1 MDVINYMSKMKNKKD
16 FLDIL
21 RFLNRDNIND
31 NPDVRDS
38 FFKSL
43 MIYYD
48 DVPEYLDSL
57 SDAYYVEFDKR
68 YVNNLARY
76 YLISSVLC
84 KSIEA
89 QLSDHLIEDKGNGL
103 YISGESAANVV
114 MYVGSIKGIKRLI
127 EKDSVHFDFFKQKLL
142 MGLII
147 RYAKDYV
154 SGREKDITR
163 LNKLVSIYVEHLK
176 EIEVDEDIILDDD
189 FLKKLKNY
197 KNSGIIDSET
207 IEKEVNRFV
216 SRKYS
221 SLDELGYERK
231 Y

>member
-1 MDVINYMSKMKNKKD
+1 MDVINYMSKVKKKKD

-48 DVPEYLDSL
+48 DVPDYLDSL
-57 SDAYYVEFDKR
+57 SDAYYVEFDKK

-76 YLISSVLC
+76 YLIASVLS
-84 KSIEA
+84 KSIES
-89 QLSDHLIEDKGNGL
+89 QLSDHLIEDRGNGL
-103 YISGESAANVV
+103 YISGKNAANVV
-114 MYVGSIKGIKRLI
+114 MYVGSIKGIKKLI

-163 LNKLVSIYVEHLK
+163 LNKLVSLYVEHVK
-176 EIEVDEDIILDDD
+176 ELEIDEDMILDDD

-197 KNSGIIDSET
+197 KNTLGLDDID

>member
-1 MDVINYMSKMKNKKD
+1 MSKVKKKKD

-31 NPDVRDS
+31 NPDVRDN

-48 DVPEYLDSL
+48 DVPDYLDSL
-57 SDAYYVEFDKR
+57 SDAYYVEFDKK

-76 YLISSVLC
+76 YLIASVLS
-84 KSIEA
+84 KSIES
-89 QLSDHLIEDKGNGL
+89 QLSDHLIEDRGNGL
-103 YISGESAANVV
+103 YISGKNAANVV
-114 MYVGSIKGIKRLI
+114 MYVGSIKGIKKLI

-163 LNKLVSIYVEHLK
+163 LNKLVSLYVEHVK
-176 EIEVDEDIILDDD
+176 ELEIDEDMILDDD

-197 KNSGIIDSET
+197 KNTLGLDDID

>member
-1 MDVINYMSKMKNKKD
+1 MDVINYMSKVKKKKD

-48 DVPEYLDSL
+48 DVPDYLDSL
-57 SDAYYVEFDKR
+57 SDAYYVEFDKK

-76 YLISSVLC
+76 YLIASVLS
-84 KSIEA
+84 KSIES
-89 QLSDHLIEDKGNGL
+89 QLSNHLIEDRGNGL
-103 YISGESAANVV
+103 YISGKNAANVV
-114 MYVGSIKGIKRLI
+114 MYVGSIKGIKKLI

-163 LNKLVSIYVEHLK
+163 LNKLVSLYVEHVK
-176 EIEVDEDIILDDD
+176 ELEIDEDMILDDD

-197 KNSGIIDSET
+197 KNTLGLDDID

>member
-1 MDVINYMSKMKNKKD
+1 MSKVKKKKD

-48 DVPEYLDSL
+48 DVPDYLDSL
-57 SDAYYVEFDKR
+57 SDAYYVEFDKK
-68 YVNNLARY
+68 YVNNLTRY
-76 YLISSVLC
+76 YLIASVLS
-84 KSIEA
+84 KSIES
-89 QLSDHLIEDKGNGL
+89 QLSNHLIEDRGSGL
-103 YISGESAANVV
+103 YISGENAANVV
-114 MYVGSIKGIKRLI
+114 MYVGSIKGIKKLI

-163 LNKLVSIYVEHLK
+163 LNKLVSLYVEHVK
-176 EIEVDEDIILDDD
+176 ELEIDEDMILDDD

-197 KNSGIIDSET
+197 KNTLGLDDID

>member
-1 MDVINYMSKMKNKKD
+1 
-16 FLDIL
+16 
-21 RFLNRDNIND
+21 
-31 NPDVRDS
+31 
-38 FFKSL
+38 
-43 MIYYD
+43 
-48 DVPEYLDSL
+48 
-57 SDAYYVEFDKR
+57 
-68 YVNNLARY
+68 
-76 YLISSVLC
+76 
-84 KSIEA
+84 
-89 QLSDHLIEDKGNGL
+89 
-103 YISGESAANVV
+103 
-114 MYVGSIKGIKRLI
+114 
-127 EKDSVHFDFFKQKLL
+127 

>member
-1 MDVINYMSKMKNKKD
+1 M
-16 FLDIL
+16 
-21 RFLNRDNIND
+21 
-31 NPDVRDS
+31 
-38 FFKSL
+38 
-43 MIYYD
+43 
-48 DVPEYLDSL
+48 
-57 SDAYYVEFDKR
+57 
-68 YVNNLARY
+68 
-76 YLISSVLC
+76 LC
-84 KSIEA
+84 KCIEA

-197 KNSGIIDSET
+197 KNYGIIDSET

>member
-1 MDVINYMSKMKNKKD
+1 MSKVKKKKD

-48 DVPEYLDSL
+48 DVPDYLDSL
-57 SDAYYVEFDKR
+57 SDAYYVEFDKK

-76 YLISSVLC
+76 YLIASVLS
-84 KSIEA
+84 KSIES
-89 QLSDHLIEDKGNGL
+89 QLSNHLIEDRGNGL
-103 YISGESAANVV
+103 YISGENAANVV

-163 LNKLVSIYVEHLK
+163 LNKLVSLYVEHVK
-176 EIEVDEDIILDDD
+176 ELEIDEDMILDDD

-197 KNSGIIDSET
+197 KNTLGLDDID

>member
-1 MDVINYMSKMKNKKD
+1 MSKVKKKKD

-48 DVPEYLDSL
+48 DVPDYLDSL
-57 SDAYYVEFDKR
+57 SDAYYVEFDKK

-76 YLISSVLC
+76 YLIASVLS
-84 KSIEA
+84 KSIES
-89 QLSDHLIEDKGNGL
+89 QLSDHLIEDRGNGL
-103 YISGESAANVV
+103 YISGKNAANVV
-114 MYVGSIKGIKRLI
+114 MYVGSIKGIKKLI

-163 LNKLVSIYVEHLK
+163 LNKLVSLYVEHVK
-176 EIEVDEDIILDDD
+176 ELEIDEDMILDDD

-197 KNSGIIDSET
+197 KNTLGLDDID

>member
-1 MDVINYMSKMKNKKD
+1 MSKMKKKND

-48 DVPEYLDSL
+48 DVPDYLDSL
-57 SDAYYVEFDKR
+57 SDAYYVEFDKK

-76 YLISSVLC
+76 YLIASVLS
-84 KSIEA
+84 KSIES
-89 QLSDHLIEDKGNGL
+89 QLSDHLIEDRGNGL
-103 YISGESAANVV
+103 YISGKNAANVV
-114 MYVGSIKGIKRLI
+114 MYVGSIKGIKKLI

-163 LNKLVSIYVEHLK
+163 LNKLVSLYVEHVK
-176 EIEVDEDIILDDD
+176 ELEIDEDMILDDD

-197 KNSGIIDSET
+197 KNTLGLDDID

>member
-1 MDVINYMSKMKNKKD
+1 MSKVKKKKD

-48 DVPEYLDSL
+48 DVPDYLDSL
-57 SDAYYVEFDKR
+57 SDAYYVEFDKK

-76 YLISSVLC
+76 YLIASVLS
-84 KSIEA
+84 KSIES
-89 QLSDHLIEDKGNGL
+89 QLSNHLIEDRGNGL
-103 YISGESAANVV
+103 YISGKNAANVV
-114 MYVGSIKGIKRLI
+114 MYVGSIKGIKKLI

-163 LNKLVSIYVEHLK
+163 LNKLVSLYVEHVK
-176 EIEVDEDIILDDD
+176 ELEIDENMILDDD

-197 KNSGIIDSET
+197 KNTLGLDDID

>member
-1 MDVINYMSKMKNKKD
+1 MSKVKKKKD

-48 DVPEYLDSL
+48 DVPDYLDSL
-57 SDAYYVEFDKR
+57 SDAYYVEFDKK

-76 YLISSVLC
+76 YLIASVLS
-84 KSIEA
+84 KSIES
-89 QLSDHLIEDKGNGL
+89 QLSDHLIEDRGNGL
-103 YISGESAANVV
+103 YISGKNAANVV
-114 MYVGSIKGIKRLI
+114 MYVGSIKGIKKLI

-163 LNKLVSIYVEHLK
+163 LNKLVSLYVEHVK
-176 EIEVDEDIILDDD
+176 ELEIDENMILDDD

-197 KNSGIIDSET
+197 KNTLGLDDID

>member
-1 MDVINYMSKMKNKKD
+1 MSKVKKKKD

-48 DVPEYLDSL
+48 DVPDYLDSL
-57 SDAYYVEFDKR
+57 SDAYYVEFDKK

-76 YLISSVLC
+76 YLIASVLS
-84 KSIEA
+84 KSIES
-89 QLSDHLIEDKGNGL
+89 QLSDHLIEDRGNGL
-103 YISGESAANVV
+103 YISGKNAANVV
-114 MYVGSIKGIKRLI
+114 MYVGSIKGIKKLI

-163 LNKLVSIYVEHLK
+163 LNKLVSLYVEHVK
-176 EIEVDEDIILDDD
+176 ELEIDEDMILDDD

-197 KNSGIIDSET
+197 KNTLGLDDID

-221 SLDELGYERK
+221 SLDELSYERK